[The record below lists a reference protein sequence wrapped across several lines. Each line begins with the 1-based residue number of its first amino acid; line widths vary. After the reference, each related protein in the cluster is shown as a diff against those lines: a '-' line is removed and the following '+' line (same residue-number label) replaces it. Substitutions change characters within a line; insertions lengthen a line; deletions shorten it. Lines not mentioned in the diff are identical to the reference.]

1 MLMEGGSAGPI
12 AYGVIGC
19 SPALIHNDIT
29 SHSSWLWSHPEH
41 YSLSVLGL
49 MFRGK
54 KDNSNQSDAIKLF
67 HGKSPVPWE
76 LGILSFLSSSC
87 RASWGHRV
95 LLRAAGPGELPTV
108 AAGASRAQSL
118 EGC

>member
-1 MLMEGGSAGPI
+1 MLTEGGNAGPI
-12 AYGVIGC
+12 AYGVNGC
-19 SPALIHNDIT
+19 SPALIHSDIT
-29 SHSSWLWSHPEH
+29 SHSSRPWSHPEH

-54 KDNSNQSDAIKLF
+54 KAIAINLMPSNCF

-108 AAGASRAQSL
+108 AAGASRARSL